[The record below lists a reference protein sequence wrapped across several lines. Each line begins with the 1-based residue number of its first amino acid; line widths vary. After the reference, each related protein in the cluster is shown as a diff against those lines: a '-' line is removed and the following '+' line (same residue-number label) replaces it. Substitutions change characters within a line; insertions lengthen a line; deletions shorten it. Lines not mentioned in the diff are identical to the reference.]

1 MSKSRVFKFC
11 KETKLTKEG
20 LETFYFTRDGDELV
34 SGSLSITE
42 QTARE
47 FFETYVELGG
57 KVKTEEILEEV
68 TVS

>member
-1 MSKSRVFKFC
+1 MSHKRHIKFC

-20 LETFYFTRDGDELV
+20 LEDFYFTRDNGELV

-47 FFETYVELGG
+47 FFETYVKLGG
-57 KVKTEEILEEV
+57 KISHEETLQEV
-68 TVS
+68 VFH

>member
-1 MSKSRVFKFC
+1 MPNRKITFC

-20 LETFYFTRDGDELV
+20 LESFYFTRDNDEFV

-47 FFETYVELGG
+47 FFETYVKLEG
-57 KVKTEEILEEV
+57 KVKYEEV
-68 TVS
+68 IKEATI

>member
-1 MSKSRVFKFC
+1 MSLERNIKFC
-11 KETKLTKEG
+11 KETKLTKDG
-20 LETFYFTRDGDELV
+20 LETFYFTRDNDELV

-57 KVKTEEILEEV
+57 KISKEEILEEV
-68 TVS
+68 EI